1 MASRF
6 ERVLNKSGIP
16 ACLVNSEKKVLYQN
30 EACKELCGKIAKRKC
45 PQGCISACEKTLGLR
60 IPRDGVHFFPNIKV
74 GNQLFDVVFFGEGQ
88 YRINL
93 LHPLR
98 QKYDSW
104 LKRFKG
110 RGISRRE
117 MEIVR
122 LCLQG
127 FTNSKITQKLFISRA
142 TLKTHLNNIYK
153 KIPEIRSEN
162 WRRLRK

>member
-1 MASRF
+1 MT
-6 ERVLNKSGIP
+6 
-16 ACLVNSEKKVLYQN
+16 
-30 EACKELCGKIAKRKC
+30 
-45 PQGCISACEKTLGLR
+45 ACEKTLGLKIHR
-60 IPRDGVHFFPNIKV
+60 EGVHFFPNIKM
-74 GNQLFDVVFFGEGQ
+74 GNQLFDVVFMGENQ
-88 YRINL
+88 YRVNL

-98 QKYDSW
+98 KTYDNW

-110 RGISRRE
+110 RGLSGRE

-127 FTNSKITQKLFISRA
+127 FTNAKITQKLFISKA